1 MGEDWESR
9 VGFVRGGRGAER
21 GGGDLETSGRAE
33 AVCVGSA
40 DFKSTAET
48 WTVKQKEH
56 LIWSQPDMDINPSS
70 VTYPLC
76 GLGEGPSSL
85 RLSFIHKMG
94 IAVDTLQ

>member
-21 GGGDLETSGRAE
+21 GGGDPETRGRAE
-33 AVCVGSA
+33 PVCVGSA

-48 WTVKQKEH
+48 WTVKQKEQ

-76 GLGEGPSSL
+76 GWRRPIIPS
-85 RLSFIHKMG
+85 
-94 IAVDTLQ
+94 TLFHP